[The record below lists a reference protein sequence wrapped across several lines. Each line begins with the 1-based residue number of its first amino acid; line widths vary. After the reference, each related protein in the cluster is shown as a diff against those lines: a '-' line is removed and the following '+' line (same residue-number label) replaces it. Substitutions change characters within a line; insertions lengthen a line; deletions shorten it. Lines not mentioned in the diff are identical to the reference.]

1 MIYSDLIFEVRYWV
15 PCLTFI
21 FFAFLLLFS
30 ESAYKKHSFIIVAS
44 CFIYYLMPDANETL
58 TAAEYKAE
66 FIKQTMISIMING
79 AGALA
84 MSAILFNDRKAAPHT
99 LIYSFIIFHHVMLSL
114 YLING
119 SSWYSFMNYALYDE
133 ILILT
138 AITQV
143 MVSYNGLTSALCNVQ
158 RMLSRVYIY
167 SNRVSKG
174 LPGQTNRESK
184 T

>member
-1 MIYSDLIFEVRYWV
+1 MIYSDLIFEVRYWI

-30 ESAYKKHSFIIVAS
+30 ESAYKKHSFIIVVS

-58 TAAEYKAE
+58 TDAEYKAE

-84 MSAILFNDRKAAPHT
+84 MSAILFNDRKATTHT
-99 LIYSFIIFHHVMLSL
+99 LIYTFIIFHHIMISL
-114 YLING
+114 NLING
-119 SSWYSFMNYALYDE
+119 SSWWNYMNLALYDE

-138 AITQV
+138 AITQM

-158 RMLSRVYIY
+158 RMLSRVCVY
-167 SNRVSKG
+167 SNYVSKS
-174 LPGQTNRESK
+174 LFEQTTRK
-184 T
+184 G